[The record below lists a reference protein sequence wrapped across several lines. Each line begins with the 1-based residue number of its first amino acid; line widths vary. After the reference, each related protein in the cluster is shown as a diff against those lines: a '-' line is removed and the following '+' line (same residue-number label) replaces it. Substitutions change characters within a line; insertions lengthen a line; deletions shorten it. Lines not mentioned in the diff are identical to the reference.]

1 MKHFLFR
8 LGIVLGISAG
18 ILLLLSISQRAHPT
32 SPETE
37 HPFAISVSAPEVK
50 EEPRQYFEGG
60 GLVPTGT
67 TDRRLEFT
75 VSITNTTREDYR
87 DVRFELLLNPEVKP
101 FLASQILTFQS
112 DPMPVTTVEKAQ
124 QGPASEPL
132 RISGFEHT
140 WSMLLTPA
148 DDLQEYSGKR
158 PEDLPGAL
166 RSVTVS
172 VFWDGGSEEQIFP
185 LQLR

>member
-50 EEPRQYFEGG
+50 EEPGQYFEGG
-60 GLVPTGT
+60 GLVP
-67 TDRRLEFT
+67 
-75 VSITNTTREDYR
+75 REDYR